1 MESPLRSEK
10 FYVPG
15 SILRA
20 RVNPDHPLAQGM
32 PETVDVFFDN
42 TPAWTL
48 MPDAELKGVKPV
60 AWFDEGKLLRS
71 GWAWGESYL
80 RRSVQVAE
88 AEIGKGKL
96 FLYGPEI
103 AFRGQPHGT
112 FKLLFNGLYYGPAK
126 TIILE

>member
-1 MESPLRSEK
+1 
-10 FYVPG
+10 
-15 SILRA
+15 
-20 RVNPDHPLAQGM
+20 
-32 PETVDVFFDN
+32 
-42 TPAWTL
+42 
-48 MPDAELKGVKPV
+48 V

-71 GWAWGESYL
+71 GWAWGEAYL

-88 AEIGKGKL
+88 AEVGQGKL

-126 TIILE
+126 TVILE